1 MLRIPYIQTQVSEV
15 ATTQLSSHLGV
26 PVKIGNVDIEWFN
39 RLVLEGLYLEDQDGK
54 VMFEANH
61 VAAGFEIMPLLE
73 GSLSSRRYACSVSPS
88 TYENIRLKAP

>member
-1 MLRIPYIQTQVSEV
+1 M
-15 ATTQLSSHLGV
+15 

-61 VAAGFEIMPLLE
+61 GGGIRDHAVTGREVRLHDGTFVRFLLQSTETHAPKPFEPTIRD
-73 GSLSSRRYACSVSPS
+73 RRF
-88 TYENIRLKAP
+88 RQ